1 MGMPRHLLAVSRRPS
16 GSPGFGPARGDSRR
30 ESERGQAA
38 IEIGLTVAML
48 FGLIFLVMDLSML
61 LFLKSN
67 LQEAVR
73 DGVRTGTTGNII
85 GVSPYLNDSIRQ
97 SVQEHSL
104 GLLIGDAGACKI
116 QVDYFDPA
124 TGAASQGTQGDVLV
138 VSVNGFNYTPLG
150 AVLRR
155 ADPFQISVS
164 SSDIVE
170 KCPAGGCPITVNPE
184 PLSCP

>member
-1 MGMPRHLLAVSRRPS
+1 MPRFLLARLRPS
-16 GSPGFGPARGDSRR
+16 GSPCSGPAHKDPRR

-38 IEIGLTVAML
+38 IEIGLTIVLL
-48 FGLIFLVMDLSML
+48 FGLMFLVMDLSLL
-61 LFLKSN
+61 LFMKST

-85 GVSPYLNDSIRQ
+85 TISPYLNDSIRQ
-97 SVQEHSL
+97 SVQDESL
-104 GLLIGDAGACKI
+104 GLLKGNAGACKI

-124 TGAASQGTQGDVLV
+124 TGTATQGTQGDVLV

-150 AVLRR
+150 AILKK
-155 ADPFQISVS
+155 ADPFKISVS

-170 KCPAGGCPITVNPE
+170 KCPGSGCPITVNPV
-184 PLSCP
+184 PLQCP